1 MTGPIFIVGN
11 GRSGTSVLLNT
22 IRKTLDI
29 PGHGEGHF
37 HPLAFELMTSA
48 NRFFNKNERK
58 AESEN
63 HLLHYVELKK
73 IKREIRNIIAATY
86 KEQYGTEYFIDKTP
100 GPQGVQSVP
109 FVQDAFPNTKVIFAH
124 RRGIEVVRSAMKKFP
139 HVEFEGHCKI
149 WKNSMANW
157 RTARSQLHVPY
168 LEIDQHDIANSPS
181 LVSKRIGDLLE
192 LDEEQVKTL
201 ETYFTND
208 RPQSSGDLNT
218 GMVSLETSGW
228 DEEQIRIFRRNCGA
242 IMTEFGYSEGSDYRV
257 SSE

>member
-37 HPLAFELMTSA
+37 HPLAYELMTA
-48 NRFFNKNERK
+48 TNRYFSKHEPRAK
-58 AESEN
+58 SES
-63 HLLHYVELKK
+63 HLLHHVDLDVIRKK
-73 IKREIRNIIAATY
+73 IRKVIAETY
-86 KEQYGTEYFIDKTP
+86 SEQYGGEFFIDKTP
-100 GPQGVQSVP
+100 GPQAIQAVP
-109 FVQDAFPNTKVIFAH
+109 FIQDAFANTKIIYAH
-124 RRGIEVVRSAMKKFP
+124 RRGIEVIRSAMKKFP

-149 WKNSMANW
+149 WRNSMTNW
-157 RTARSQLHVPY
+157 RTARSQLHIPY

-181 LVSKRIGDLLE
+181 FVSKRIGALLE
-192 LDEEQVKTL
+192 LNDEHIATL
-201 ETYFTND
+201 EKHFTND

-228 DEEQIRIFRRNCGA
+228 DEEQIKIFRQICGPV
-242 IMTEFGYSEGSDYRV
+242 MTEFGYSEGSDYRL